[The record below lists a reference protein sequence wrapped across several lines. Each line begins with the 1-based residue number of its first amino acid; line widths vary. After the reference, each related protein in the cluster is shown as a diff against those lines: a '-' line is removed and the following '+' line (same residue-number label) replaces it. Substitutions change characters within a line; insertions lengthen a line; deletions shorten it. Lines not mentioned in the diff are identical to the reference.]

1 MLQVA
6 IDPLSIDKIIPQLS
20 QSVTNYHY
28 GRRIEL
34 KESIAS
40 GYIKEL
46 RFDGKRKA
54 TLCAYTTNI
63 RFCKQSRFTDER
75 VCILYFTEVTSNTPY
90 DMCLNG
96 ETFNL
101 PAGKRQMIYLLRHND
116 TVELS
121 GHEGIRFKTF
131 KIMLDAETLLE
142 NPEFSGINSNTL
154 THYFELGLLRLG
166 LVPFN
171 EKFNDLV
178 NIIANTEDNIFY
190 MAATEKIIDTITSYF
205 FKKLSFKMQQLQTA

>member
-63 RFCKQSRFTDER
+63 RFCKQSRFTDDR
-75 VCILYFTEVTSNTPY
+75 VCILYFTEVISKAPCE
-90 DMCLNG
+90 MSLNG
-96 ETFNL
+96 DTFNL

-116 TVELS
+116 TIELS
-121 GHEGIRFKTF
+121 GPEGILFKTF
-131 KIMLDAETLLE
+131 KIMLDAESLLE
-142 NPEFSGINSNTL
+142 EPAFNGITSTTL
-154 THYFELGLLRLG
+154 SQYFQLGTRRLG

-205 FKKLSFKMQQLQTA
+205 FKKLNIKMQQLQTA